1 MVAIPEKFYVT
12 RVYRSA
18 EEVLG
23 WMVVADKEHTKAF
36 QEAKRKADAWA
47 TPYHRHG
54 QTNPDPGMEAIYVD
68 NTPRK
73 GFRMVTNV
81 SRYSTSNVVWRIMHP
96 EGFEF
101 EITSDNLCDL
111 LETNT
116 IIEGEFQDEMFFTHN
131 KKLVNEK
138 TKLFAD
144 LIEREEKKKEL
155 KEKAKDMPLGTR
167 LIYKHYKG
175 NRTFMYCGKAHAI
188 TVNANKPFQLSAK
201 SSLRIVVKEISTGQ
215 YHMLSSVSSDYEII
229 EQFGDDAID
238 INEVVQQMNE
248 QIKNSTKQHMKYYH
262 NGYVPNEVIPITT
275 SVKPFKREQLKLEYT
290 PVDPKT
296 IQYINGD
303 KVFLYD
309 NAMIFGF
316 AWCNTQ
322 HYGRS
327 WQETADASY
336 YSSHHTMT
344 HLRTYPIAGV
354 NENGYPVL
362 DIDISGHKTIGYGR
376 GDSVFRSING
386 GSYDR
391 GIELKTVPMP
401 NEVLMGQYVIG
412 E

>member
-12 RVYRSA
+12 RVYRSS

-36 QEAKRKADAWA
+36 QDAKKKADSWA
-47 TPYHRHG
+47 TPYKG
-54 QTNPDPGMEAIYVD
+54 EGMEAIYVD
-68 NTPRK
+68 NKPRK

-138 TKLFAD
+138 TKLFSD
-144 LIEREEKKKEL
+144 LIKREEKKKEQ
-155 KEKAKDMPLGTR
+155 KEKAKEMPIGTR
-167 LIYKHYKG
+167 LIYKHRNG
-175 NRTFMYCGKAHAI
+175 NRLFTYCGKAHAI
-188 TVNANKPFQLSAK
+188 SVNVNKPYQLSAK
-201 SSLRIVVKEISTGQ
+201 SSLRIVVQETRTGE

-229 EQFGDDAID
+229 EQLGDDDID

-262 NGYVPNEVIPITT
+262 DGYVPNKVIPVTT

-290 PVDPKT
+290 PVDPTT

-309 NAMIFGF
+309 NAMVFGF
-316 AWCNTQ
+316 AWRDVN
-322 HYGRS
+322 HYS
-327 WQETADASY
+327 SNWQETADASY
-336 YSSHHTMT
+336 YSNYHTMT
-344 HLRTYPIAGV
+344 HLRTYPIGGV
-354 NENGYPVL
+354 DEKGMPVL
-362 DIDISGHKTIGYGR
+362 DIDISGHKNIGYGR
-376 GDSVFRSING
+376 GDSVFCPIRDSH
-386 GSYDR
+386 YRTER
-391 GIELKTVPMP
+391 GAQLKTVPMP
-401 NEVLMGQYVIG
+401 DEVLMGQYVIG